1 VGRAAPCTRGEQTAA
16 AIVKRDSQELNSDDG
31 RDAFAICTKTPG
43 LRNNPTVTRPKAAT
57 PFDNEKSPA
66 LARVLQPK
74 RREPWVRPASMIDSG
89 QRGHKGAF
97 VVQTNWIMSGACVLS
112 PN

>member
-1 VGRAAPCTRGEQTAA
+1 MTAA
-16 AIVKRDSQELNSDDG
+16 TRLP
-31 RDAFAICTKTPG
+31 FAQKTPG
-43 LRNNPTVTRPKAAT
+43 LRNNPTVTRPKAAI